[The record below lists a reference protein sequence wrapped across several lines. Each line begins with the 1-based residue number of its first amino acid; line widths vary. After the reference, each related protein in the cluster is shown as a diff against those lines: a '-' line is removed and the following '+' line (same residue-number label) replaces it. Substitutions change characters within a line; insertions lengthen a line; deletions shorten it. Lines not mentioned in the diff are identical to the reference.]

1 MTAATPVRS
10 GVPFFNL
17 IGLDKTT
24 GEEERDMHANMHT
37 TKKQP
42 QAAAPETER
51 PADKCPQIHTE
62 EHLIEEILRAA
73 GLEQLD

>member
-1 MTAATPVRS
+1 
-10 GVPFFNL
+10 
-17 IGLDKTT
+17 
-24 GEEERDMHANMHT
+24 MHANMHT